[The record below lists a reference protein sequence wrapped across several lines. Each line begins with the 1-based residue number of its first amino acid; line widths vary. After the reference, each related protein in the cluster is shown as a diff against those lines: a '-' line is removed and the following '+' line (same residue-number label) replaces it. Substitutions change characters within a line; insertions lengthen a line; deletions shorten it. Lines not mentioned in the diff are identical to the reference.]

1 MDILKCCLGYNA
13 RLFNS
18 TYTAAPLATIR
29 VSEESMARWEANRRP
44 GETVEEM
51 INRVLDDVEDE
62 RSAGQYILDA
72 KEARKEL
79 AEGRCVPHEQVRRMC
94 GSR

>member
-1 MDILKCCLGYNA
+1 M
-13 RLFNS
+13 LFNS
-18 TYTAAPLATIR
+18 AYRAAPLATIR
-29 VSEESMARWEANRRP
+29 VSEESMARWESNRRP

-51 INRVLDDVEDE
+51 INRVLDDIEDE

>member
-1 MDILKCCLGYNA
+1 
-13 RLFNS
+13 
-18 TYTAAPLATIR
+18 
-29 VSEESMARWEANRRP
+29 
-44 GETVEEM
+44 M

-79 AEGRCVPHEQVRRMC
+79 AEGRCVPHERVRRMC